1 MTESLTLTGRC
12 LCGAV
17 TFEARDVQPNH
28 HACHCTMCRRWSGS
42 PFFGIHTGDVEFSGG
57 DNIIRFDSS
66 DWAARGFCATCGTN
80 LFYYLK
86 PKDSF
91 SICAGTFD
99 DQSAFKLT
107 SEIFIDHKPDGYDF
121 AGDLP
126 TMTEAETLAKYRTAD
141 T

>member
-1 MTESLTLTGRC
+1 MSKTLSLSGRC

-17 TFEARDVQPNH
+17 TFEAKNVEPKH

-42 PFFGIHTGDVEFSGG
+42 PFFGIHVGGVEFSGE
-57 DNIIRFDSS
+57 DNITRFDSS
-66 DWAARGFCATCGTN
+66 DWAARGFCSACGTN

-86 PKDSF
+86 PADRY

-99 DQSAFKLT
+99 DQSTFEL
-107 SEIFIDHKPDGYDF
+107 SREIFIDHKPDGYWF

-126 TMTEAETLAKYRTAD
+126 AMTEAEVLAEYGASD
-141 T
+141 